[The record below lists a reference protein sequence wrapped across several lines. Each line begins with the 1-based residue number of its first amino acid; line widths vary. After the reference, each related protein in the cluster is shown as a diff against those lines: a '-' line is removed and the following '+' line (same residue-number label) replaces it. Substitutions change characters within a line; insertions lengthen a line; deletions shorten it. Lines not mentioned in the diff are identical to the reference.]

1 MDVRAVLRGKGAST
15 RLGSIVKAVDAR
27 MRSCGG
33 SVPPLKA
40 PSLPKYLQG
49 IVDQEVDRWAAW
61 KRAHTPH
68 RIAIDRSKL
77 GGIRRG
83 AAQTCEELLVDE
95 ERGDLCE
102 AGAVP
107 PSPSQP
113 TAVPAEAPQAFGTP
127 AASATRGI
135 ADAPADAGLC
145 RRRSPRRRC
154 GGVPAARPVPHEL
167 ALLGC
172 LLEGMPFDGA
182 LAGCAQTLDMLVDS
196 INEKLFDVLGD
207 TALELEGGR
216 PAVVEDYREDVRG
229 AVGL

>member
-1 MDVRAVLRGKGAST
+1 
-15 RLGSIVKAVDAR
+15 

-33 SVPPLKA
+33 SAPPLKV

-61 KRAHTPH
+61 KRAHTPR

-113 TAVPAEAPQAFGTP
+113 AAAPTAVPQASGVP
-127 AASATRGI
+127 AASPARGPV
-135 ADAPADAGLC
+135 AVPADAG
-145 RRRSPRRRC
+145 RAF
-154 GGVPAARPVPHEL
+154 GAVPDDGAGASLPLGLSRTEL

-172 LLEGMPFDGA
+172 LLEGTPFDGA

-207 TALELEGGR
+207 TALEFEGGR
-216 PAVVEDYREDVRG
+216 PAVIEDYREDVRG